1 VKKLLTIIL
10 TFLITAT
17 IAQARIGWTKEEC
30 EHKYGRPARI
40 SPIADVLDYKPEG
53 FKLSAEFY
61 KGKVYAI
68 SYEPETPLSEQ
79 PVELERVRHGSVQ
92 ADIE

>member
-1 VKKLLTIIL
+1 MKKLLTIIL
-10 TFLITAT
+10 TFAITAT
-17 IAQARIGWTKEEC
+17 IAQARIGWTKR
-30 EHKYGRPARI
+30 GMRRQIWGPTRI

-53 FKLSAEFY
+53 SKLSAEFY

-68 SYEPETPLSEQ
+68 SYEPENPLSEQ

-92 ADIE
+92 ADIV